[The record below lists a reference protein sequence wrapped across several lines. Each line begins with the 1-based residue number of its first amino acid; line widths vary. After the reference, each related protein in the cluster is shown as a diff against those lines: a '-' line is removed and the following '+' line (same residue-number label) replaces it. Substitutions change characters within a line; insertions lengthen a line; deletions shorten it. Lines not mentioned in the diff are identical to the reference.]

1 MMKGWDLM
9 SVFAKEETLEQS
21 EMQNLQMKRL
31 TETIDRVY
39 RNVPFY
45 REAFDDL
52 NISPCDIQSL
62 SDLKR
67 LPFTKKHHFR
77 ENYPFNLLA
86 TPLKEV
92 TRIHGSSGTSGK
104 PTIVGYTQND
114 IDNWSD
120 MVARA
125 IYMAGGRKED
135 ILHNAYGY
143 GLFTGGLGLH
153 HGSERLGCATVPVS
167 GGNTSRQITL
177 IQDLK
182 PRIICGT
189 PSYVLNI
196 SEAMKG
202 MNIDPR
208 TTSLK
213 YAILGAEPWSEEL
226 RHMIQETFDMK
237 AMDIYGLSEV
247 MGPGVAIE
255 CLEAQDGLHIADD
268 HFIVEI
274 IDPETL
280 LPVPDGEDGEL
291 VFTSLTKEALPIIRY
306 RTGDISSIS
315 RGKCK
320 CGRTTTKM
328 SRIKGR
334 IDDMLIIRGVNVFPS
349 EIERSILPIS
359 ELDSNYQIHLLKKGA
374 MDHAELHVE
383 VSDTFYRSL
392 PGKDFNHLNAQ
403 NLIKK
408 IQSILKTDIL
418 VSMNVFLKEPQSI
431 PRSDGKAKRIVD
443 RRSTKVTSSAD

>member
-1 MMKGWDLM
+1 MP
-9 SVFAKEETLEQS
+9 VFEKEETWEQS
-21 EMQNLQMKRL
+21 EIQELQMNRL
-31 TETIDRVY
+31 KETLDRVY

-45 REAFDDL
+45 REAFDNL
-52 NISPCDIQSL
+52 NISPSDIESL

-67 LPFTKKHHFR
+67 LPFTKKHDFR
-77 ENYPFNLLA
+77 ENYPFNLFA
-86 TPLKEV
+86 TPLNEV
-92 TRIHGSSGTSGK
+92 IRIHGSSGTSGK
-104 PTIVGYTQND
+104 PTIVGYTKND
-114 IDNWSD
+114 IENWSD

-135 ILHNAYGY
+135 VLHNAYGY

-153 HGSERLGCATVPVS
+153 HGAERLGCATVPVS

-182 PRIICGT
+182 PRIICAT

-196 SEAMKG
+196 SEAMKE
-202 MNIDPR
+202 MDIDPR

-226 RHMIQETFDMK
+226 RHVIQETFDMK

-255 CLEAQDGLHIADD
+255 CVESQNGLHIADD

-291 VFTSLTKEALPIIRY
+291 VFTSLTKEALPVIRY

-315 RGKCK
+315 REKCE

-334 IDDMLIIRGVNVFPS
+334 IDNMLIIRGVNVFPS
-349 EIERSILPIS
+349 EIERSILPIR
-359 ELDSNYQIHLLKKGA
+359 ELDSNYQIHLYKKGA
-374 MDHAELHVE
+374 LDHAELHVE
-383 VSDTFYRSL
+383 VSEAFYRSL
-392 PGKDFNHLNAQ
+392 PDKDFNHLSAQ
-403 NLIKK
+403 KLIKK
-408 IQSILKTDIL
+408 IQRMLKTDIL
-418 VSMNVFLKEPQSI
+418 VSMNVSLKKPQSI

-443 RRSTKVTSSAD
+443 RRSEKVTSSN